1 MTSSASSATFSA
13 VPSPAPFLLPPGL
26 DLTRLRREAT
36 RELARRDLFAFSQY
50 TAPADDYWGW
60 HHRLLYRYLHAFA
73 VGTIKRLIVEM
84 PPRHGKSEGTSRR
97 LPAWLIGRMPYLDML
112 LCSHTVD
119 LAKEMFRDVR
129 HIVESDRFGELFPR
143 AGLGRNRR
151 DRDRADLFDV
161 AGGGTLKAAGV
172 GTGISGRGYARGIID
187 DYFKDREQANSAAER
202 EHVWRWY
209 TSTFHTRQGK
219 DAGILITATRWHED
233 DLVGRL
239 KRKMAAGESEPFEVL
254 TLPALATDRRHPDD
268 PRQPGEALWP
278 AFRDEAFFDQRR
290 RLEPRDFYALD
301 QQDPRAEGGT
311 EWPADLFGPSLWFDN
326 WPTDEI
332 EAWVVAC
339 DPSKGRSSKHGD
351 YSALVLLARDRS
363 GHYWIEAD
371 LARRP
376 ADRIVADTYEL
387 VRRGRAELVRTEEG
401 VGYETDG
408 FAALFL
414 PILRTAEKQYQLQ
427 LRLHDISHGGA
438 PKATRIRRL
447 TPRLT
452 AGKLHFRST
461 PGTRLLV
468 RQMEEF
474 PLADHDDGPDAL
486 EMADR
491 LIERLWP
498 WSQARP
504 RR

>member
-1 MTSSASSATFSA
+1 MYAKLDG
-13 VPSPAPFLLPPGL
+13 FLAGSIP
-26 DLTRLRREAT
+26 
-36 RELARRDLFAFSQY
+36 
-50 TAPADDYWGW
+50 
-60 HHRLLYRYLHAFA
+60 
-73 VGTIKRLIVEM
+73 RLIVEM

-97 LPAWLIGRMPYLDML
+97 LPAFLIGRRPADSTL
-112 LCSHTVD
+112 LCSHTTD
-119 LAKEMFRDVR
+119 MAKEFARDIR
-129 HIVESDRFGELFPR
+129 QIVESDAYGRLFPG
-143 AGLGRNRR
+143 AGIGRGRR
-151 DRDRADLFDV
+151 ERDQAARFDV
-161 AGGGTLKAAGV
+161 AGGGSFKAAGV
-172 GTGISGRGYARGIID
+172 GTGISGRGYRFGIID
-187 DYFKDREQANSAAER
+187 DYCKDREQANSAAHR

-219 DAGILITATRWHED
+219 DASILITATRWHED
-233 DLVGRL
+233 DLIGRI
-239 KRKMAAGESEPFEVL
+239 KRKVAAGESEPFEVL
-254 TLPALATDRRHPDD
+254 TLPALATDRPCPGD
-268 PRQPGEALWP
+268 PRRPGEALWP
-278 AFRDEAFFDQRR
+278 AFRDAAFFEQRR

-311 EWPADLFGPSLWFDN
+311 EWPSDLFPASIWFDD
-326 WPTDEI
+326 WPRDEI

-351 YSALVLLARDRS
+351 YSAMVLLARDRS